1 MAVTRATTIF
11 SPPKSSSPLEPAAHP
26 SVSILV
32 IFSPMT
38 ASNLPPIQ
46 EPARTLPVRASYD
59 VLVVGGGPSGL
70 TAALAAAED
79 GLKVGLIES
88 RSFVGGNMTIGL
100 PVLGF
105 LGQKKNQIINGLP
118 QKFIDRLR
126 AVQGAS
132 EHRWCPL
139 HMGITL
145 VEPEA
150 VKSVALQ
157 MLLEA
162 GVDVTFYAFCAGVV
176 MDGDTIRGIVIESK
190 SGREAVLGKIVI
202 DCTGDA
208 DVAYRAGVPCEKGSK
223 ETGGMQPPTLM
234 FCIGG
239 VDTDK
244 LRMSIAT
251 QTRTYL
257 TDFIPAEYFG
267 QNNQFIVVG
276 LRELIA
282 KARAERKLNIPN
294 ERTIIITGLRE
305 GEVWINMTRV
315 AGTDGTD
322 VRSLSDGEIEARKQ
336 IDDIFVYLKNYVP
349 GFEKCFFTKTAPF
362 LGIRETRR
370 IVGAYTMTQEDVL
383 GCRRFEDSIA
393 VASYPIDIH
402 RPGDEGCTLIW
413 CGDCYDIPYR
423 SLVPQK
429 IQNLLV
435 AGRSISTTHEAM
447 GAIRVM
453 ATCMA
458 MGEAAGRA
466 AKQAVHTGVS
476 PAQVDVAKLQ
486 AELLARGAYLRP
498 AEAGA

>member
-1 MAVTRATTIF
+1 
-11 SPPKSSSPLEPAAHP
+11 
-26 SVSILV
+26 
-32 IFSPMT
+32 MT
-38 ASNLPPIQ
+38 APQVRSIE
-46 EPARTLPVRASYD
+46 EPARKIPVAAEYD

-70 TAALAAAED
+70 TAALAASED
-79 GLKVGLIES
+79 GLRVGLVES

-105 LGQKKNQIINGLP
+105 LGQKGNRIIDGLP
-118 QKFIDRLR
+118 EAFIQRLR
-126 AVQGAS
+126 DERDGAS
-132 EHRWCPL
+132 EHRPCPL

-150 VKSVALQ
+150 VKTVALD
-157 MLLEA
+157 MLTEA
-162 GVDVTFYAFCAGVV
+162 GVDVLFYTFFAGVV
-176 MDGDTIRGIVIESK
+176 MDGDTIRGIITESK
-190 SGREAVLGKIVI
+190 SGRSALLARVVI

-208 DVAYRAGVPCEKGSK
+208 DVAYRAGVPCEKGN
-223 ETGGMQPPTLM
+223 EQGGMQPPTLM
-234 FCIGG
+234 FCLGG
-239 VDTDK
+239 VDTDA
-244 LRMSIAT
+244 LRMSIANSPPEA
-251 QTRTYL
+251 RTYL

-276 LRELIA
+276 LRELMA
-282 KARAERKLNIPN
+282 KAKAEMNLTIPN
-294 ERTIIITGLRE
+294 ERTIIITGLKK

-322 VRSLSDGEIEARKQ
+322 ARSLTKGEIEGRGQ
-336 IDDIFVYLKNYVP
+336 IDDIVTYLTNYVP
-349 GFEKCFFTKTAPF
+349 GFEQAYFTKTAPF

-370 IVGAYTMTQEDVL
+370 IKGQYVMTQDDVL
-383 GCRRFEDSIA
+383 SCRHFDDAIA

-402 RPGDEGCTLIW
+402 RPEDNGCTLIW

-429 IQNLLV
+429 VENLLV
-435 AGRSISTTHEAM
+435 AGRSISCTHEAM

-466 AKQAVHTGVS
+466 ARIS
-476 PAQVDVAKLQ
+476 
-486 AELLARGAYLRP
+486 ARGNRPPSEIDVSELRRQQLERGVYLRNP
-498 AEAGA
+498 DGTRAAAGALHPAS

>member
-1 MAVTRATTIF
+1 MAEKLI
-11 SPPKSSSPLEPAAHP
+11 S
-26 SVSILV
+26 
-32 IFSPMT
+32 
-38 ASNLPPIQ
+38 IQ
-46 EPARTLPVRASYD
+46 EPARATPVCAEYD

-70 TAALAAAED
+70 TSALAAAED
-79 GLKVGLIES
+79 GLKVGLVES
-88 RSFVGGNMTIGL
+88 RSFLGGNMTIGL

-105 LGQKKNQIINGLP
+105 LGQKGNQIIKGLP
-118 QKFIDRLR
+118 QKFIDRLKAR
-126 AVQGAS
+126 NGAS
-132 EHRWCPL
+132 EHRPCPL

-150 VKSVALQ
+150 VKTVALE
-157 MLLEA
+157 MLTEA
-162 GVDVTFYAFCAGVV
+162 GVDVRFYTFCAGVV
-176 MDGDTIRGIVIESK
+176 MDGNRIRGIITESK
-190 SGREAVLGKIVI
+190 SGREAILGKIVI

-208 DVAYRAGVPCEKGSK
+208 DVAYRAGVPCEKGNAK
-223 ETGGMQPPTLM
+223 GGMQPPTLM
-234 FCIGG
+234 FCLAG

-244 LRMSIAT
+244 LRLSIAN

-267 QNNQFIVVG
+267 QNRQFIVVG

-305 GEVWINMTRV
+305 GEAWLNMTRV
-315 AGTDGTD
+315 AGVDGTD
-322 VRSLSDGEIEARKQ
+322 ARSLTMGEIESRRQ
-336 IDDIFVYLKNYVP
+336 IDDIFTYLKNYVP
-349 GFEKCFFTKTAPF
+349 GFEKSYFTKTAPF

-370 IVGAYTMTQEDVL
+370 IVGHYVMTQEDVL
-383 GCRRFEDSIA
+383 SCRKFDDSIA

-423 SLVPQK
+423 SLLPTKVD
-429 IQNLLV
+429 NLLV

-466 AKQAVHTGVS
+466 AKMAVRESVS
-476 PAQVDVAKLQ
+476 PAKINVPKLRSELQ
-486 AELLARGAYLRP
+486 ACGAYLRS
-498 AEAGA
+498 

>member
-1 MAVTRATTIF
+1 MPSTTVH
-11 SPPKSSSPLEPAAHP
+11 S
-26 SVSILV
+26 
-32 IFSPMT
+32 
-38 ASNLPPIQ
+38 IQ
-46 EPARTLPVRASYD
+46 EPARSIPVTAEYD

-70 TAALAAAED
+70 TAALAASED
-79 GLKVGLIES
+79 GLRVGLIES

-105 LGQKKNQIINGLP
+105 LGQKGNRIIDGLP
-118 QKFIDRLR
+118 EKFIQRLR
-126 AVQGAS
+126 TERDGAS
-132 EHRWCPL
+132 EHRPCPL

-150 VKSVALQ
+150 VKTVALE
-157 MLLEA
+157 MLTEA
-162 GVDVTFYAFCAGVV
+162 GVDVLFYTFFAGAI
-176 MDGDTIRGIVIESK
+176 MDGDTIRGIITESK
-190 SGREAVLGKIVI
+190 SGRSAILAKVVI

-208 DVAYRAGVPCEKGSK
+208 DVAYRAGVPCEKGD
-223 ETGGMQPPTLM
+223 EHGRMQPPTLM
-234 FCIGG
+234 FCLGG

-244 LRMSIAT
+244 LRLAIANAPKEA
-251 QTRTYL
+251 RTYL

-267 QNNQFIVVG
+267 QNHQFIVVG
-276 LRELIA
+276 LRELMA
-282 KARAERKLNIPN
+282 KAKAERGLSIPN
-294 ERTIIITGLRE
+294 ERTIIITGLKK

-315 AGTDGTD
+315 TGTDGTD
-322 VRSLSDGEIEARKQ
+322 ARSLTEGEIEGRAQ
-336 IDDIFVYLKNYVP
+336 IDDIVTYLVNYVA
-349 GFEKCFFTKTAPF
+349 GFENAYFTKTAPF

-370 IVGAYTMTQEDVL
+370 IVGEYVMTQDDVL
-383 GCRRFEDSIA
+383 SCRHFDDSIA

-429 IQNLLV
+429 VSNLLV
-435 AGRSISTTHEAM
+435 AGRSISATHEAM

-466 AKQAVHTGVS
+466 AKISVRGNRAPAEIDVGELRRQQLQRGV
-476 PAQVDVAKLQ
+476 
-486 AELLARGAYLRP
+486 YLRS
-498 AEAGA
+498 ADGSRTSLEDLAAAASRQTDQGSGKAA

>member
-1 MAVTRATTIF
+1 MSSVT
-11 SPPKSSSPLEPAAHP
+11 KS
-26 SVSILV
+26 I
-32 IFSPMT
+32 T
-38 ASNLPPIQ
+38 
-46 EPARTLPVRASYD
+46 EPARSTPVSAEYD

-79 GLKVGLIES
+79 GLRVGLIES

-105 LGQKKNQIINGLP
+105 LGQKGNQIIDGLP
-118 QKFIDRLR
+118 EKFIERLR
-126 AVQGAS
+126 RERDGAS
-132 EHRWCPL
+132 EHRPCPL

-150 VKSVALQ
+150 VKTVALE
-157 MLLEA
+157 MLTEA
-162 GVDVTFYAFCAGVV
+162 GVDVVFYTFFAGVV
-176 MDGDTIRGIVIESK
+176 MDGDDIRGVITESK
-190 SGREAVLGKIVI
+190 SGRSVILARIVI

-208 DVAYRAGVPCEKGSK
+208 DVAHSAGVPTEKGN
-223 ETGGMQPPTLM
+223 EHGGMQPPTLM
-234 FCIGG
+234 FCMAG

-244 LRMSIAT
+244 LRLSIADSPREA
-251 QTRTYL
+251 RTYL

-267 QNNQFIVVG
+267 QNRQFIVVG
-276 LRELIA
+276 LRELM
-282 KARAERKLNIPN
+282 ARAKQERGLDIAN
-294 ERTIIITGLRE
+294 ERTIIITGLKK

-315 AGTDGTD
+315 KGTDGTD
-322 VRSLSDGEIEARKQ
+322 ARSLSTGEIEGRAQ
-336 IDDIFVYLKNYVP
+336 IDDIVTYLVNYVP
-349 GFEKCFFTKTAPF
+349 GFENSHFTKTAPF

-370 IVGAYTMTQEDVL
+370 IVGQYVMTQEDVL
-383 GCRRFEDSIA
+383 ACRHFDDAIA

-402 RPGDEGCTLIW
+402 RPEDDGCTLIW

-429 IQNLLV
+429 VGNLLV

-466 AKQAVHTGVS
+466 AKMSVRGNRAPADIDVDLLRRQSLERGV
-476 PAQVDVAKLQ
+476 
-486 AELLARGAYLRP
+486 YLRNPDGTRATP
-498 AEAGA
+498 AAPVRQVA

>member
-1 MAVTRATTIF
+1 MQAPQF
-11 SPPKSSSPLEPAAHP
+11 
-26 SVSILV
+26 
-32 IFSPMT
+32 T
-38 ASNLPPIQ
+38 AIQ
-46 EPARTLPVRASYD
+46 EPARSIPVRAAYD

-70 TAALAAAED
+70 TTALAAAED

-88 RSFVGGNMTIGL
+88 RSFLGGNMTIGL

-105 LGQKKNQIINGLP
+105 LGQKKNQIIKGLP

-126 AVQGAS
+126 VVKGAS

-150 VKSVALQ
+150 VKTVALQ
-157 MLLEA
+157 MLTEA
-162 GVDVTFYAFCAGVV
+162 GVEVTFYAMCAGVV
-176 MDGDTIRGIVIESK
+176 MDGNTIRGIITESK
-190 SGREAVLGKIVI
+190 SGREAVLGKIVV

-208 DVAYRAGVPCEKGSK
+208 DVAHRAGVPCEKGNEK
-223 ETGGMQPPTLM
+223 GGMQPPTLM
-234 FCIGG
+234 FCLGG
-239 VDTDK
+239 VDTEK
-244 LRMSIAT
+244 LRMSIA
-251 QTRTYL
+251 QHTRTYL

-282 KARAERKLNIPN
+282 KARAERGLEIPN

-315 AGTDGTD
+315 AGVDGTD
-322 VRSLSDGEIEARKQ
+322 VRSLSWGEIEARSQ
-336 IDDIFVYLKNYVP
+336 IEDIHTYLKDYVP
-349 GFEKCFFTKTAPF
+349 GFEKCYFTKTAPF

-370 IVGAYTMTQEDVL
+370 IVGHYTMTQEDVL
-383 GCRRFEDSIA
+383 GCRHFDDAIA

-423 SLVPQK
+423 SLLPQK
-429 IQNLLV
+429 VENLLV
-435 AGRSISTTHEAM
+435 AGRCISTTHEAM
-447 GAIRVM
+447 GATRVM

-466 AKQAVHTGVS
+466 AKLAIRTGVR
-476 PAQVDVAKLQ
+476 PDEIDVRKLQ
-486 AELLARGAYLRP
+486 EELIAKGAYLREP
-498 AEAGA
+498 VELGAATT